1 MEGFKVV
8 GVVRDAMKKIM
19 LFAETTIEVSH
30 VVDNSI
36 TNQTMIHGH
45 SYWVKVYV
53 TTYRVNPFPV
63 EDLQKDLQRVCKTLD
78 HQHLNLRVQCGTMEG
93 IAEYVENEFV
103 NHLNYTNLVQIDI
116 LRKSMGVGISY
127 VCG

>member
-1 MEGFKVV
+1 M
-8 GVVRDAMKKIM
+8 I
-19 LFAETTIEVSH
+19 LFAENTIEVSH
-30 VVDNSI
+30 VVDCNV

-45 SYWVKVYV
+45 SYWIKVYV
-53 TTYRVNPFPV
+53 KSYTVNPFPV
-63 EDLQKDLQRVCKTLD
+63 EKLQKDLQDVCKTLD

-103 NHLNYTNLVQIDI
+103 NKLNYTDLAQIDI
-116 LRKSMGVGISY
+116 SRKSMGVGLTY